1 MLETLLKPN
10 TGASLSGCVRWTQPM
25 DGVRVCDFDC
35 ALTVPPAL
43 PAEPS
48 EVPCEVLFCRQGGL
62 RLTMTDGR
70 QVFLHEHEVLLLL
83 GASVQSLSVADGL
96 FSGELVL
103 IEQSAAA
110 PCRLTVNAARIKA
123 RVTSHLGCVVLRS
136 AVWID
141 NLAAA
146 LQSVP
151 ERDRAAY
158 SAIKAIELLYLISTD
173 SPLLAMPP
181 ESVSRDHYLTDTV
194 RQVQEYM
201 VSHLSD
207 PLTIDQ
213 LSARFRI
220 SPTALKDIFRQT
232 YGRPIHQYLLEKR
245 VQHAAELLHRSP
257 LSIVDIAAAVG
268 YNSASQ
274 FGVAFKRRY
283 QLTPSQYRR
292 QSRKSEQ
299 NATILI
305 IKLKISGNK
314 LQKCPIPCVSCLKL
328 CDKQENL

>member
-35 ALTVPPAL
+35 ALTVPPAM

-62 RLTMTDGR
+62 RLTMTNGR

-123 RVTSHLGCVVLRS
+123 RVTPHLGCVVLR
-136 AVWID
+136 
-141 NLAAA
+141 
-146 LQSVP
+146 
-151 ERDRAAY
+151 
-158 SAIKAIELLYLISTD
+158 
-173 SPLLAMPP
+173 
-181 ESVSRDHYLTDTV
+181 YLTDTV

-292 QSRKSEQ
+292 QARKS
-299 NATILI
+299 
-305 IKLKISGNK
+305 
-314 LQKCPIPCVSCLKL
+314 
-328 CDKQENL
+328 

>member
-70 QVFLHEHEVLLLL
+70 QVFLQEHEVLLLL
-83 GASVQSLSVADGL
+83 GASVKSLSVADGL
-96 FSGELVL
+96 FGGELVL

-123 RVTSHLGCVVLRS
+123 RVTPHLGCVVLRS

-173 SPLLAMPP
+173 SPLLTMPP
-181 ESVSRDHYLTDTV
+181 ESGRFFANASSACSTRAVRSARNRTFLVQWALVSCSTRAMTV
-194 RQVQEYM
+194 RVFPVPVAM
-201 VSHLSD
+201 TS
-207 PLTIDQ
+207 
-213 LSARFRI
+213 RCFRK
-220 SPTALKDIFRQT
+220 P
-232 YGRPIHQYLLEKR
+232 
-245 VQHAAELLHRSP
+245 
-257 LSIVDIAAAVG
+257 
-268 YNSASQ
+268 
-274 FGVAFKRRY
+274 
-283 QLTPSQYRR
+283 
-292 QSRKSEQ
+292 
-299 NATILI
+299 
-305 IKLKISGNK
+305 
-314 LQKCPIPCVSCLKL
+314 
-328 CDKQENL
+328 

>member
-10 TGASLSGCVRWTQPM
+10 TGAALSGCVRWTQPM

-35 ALTVPPAL
+35 ALAVPPAL

-70 QVFLHEHEVLLLL
+70 QVFLQEHEVLLLL

-96 FSGELVL
+96 FGGELVL

-110 PCRLTVNAARIKA
+110 PCRLTVNTARIKA
-123 RVTSHLGCVVLRS
+123 RVTPHLGCVVLRS

-141 NLAAA
+141 NLATA

-173 SPLLAMPP
+173 SPLLTMPP

-292 QSRKSEQ
+292 QARKS
-299 NATILI
+299 
-305 IKLKISGNK
+305 
-314 LQKCPIPCVSCLKL
+314 
-328 CDKQENL
+328 

>member
-70 QVFLHEHEVLLLL
+70 QVFLQEHEVLLLL

-110 PCRLTVNAARIKA
+110 PCRLAVNAARIKA
-123 RVTSHLGCVVLRS
+123 RVTPHLGCVVLRS

-173 SPLLAMPP
+173 SPLLTIPP

-201 VSHLSD
+201 VSHLAD

-292 QSRKSEQ
+292 QARK
-299 NATILI
+299 
-305 IKLKISGNK
+305 KLAKCNYFDNK
-314 LQKCPIPCVSCLKL
+314 TK
-328 CDKQENL
+328 D

>member
-35 ALTVPPAL
+35 ALTVPSAL

-70 QVFLHEHEVLLLL
+70 QVFLQEHEVLLLL
-83 GASVQSLSVADGL
+83 GASVKSLSVADGL
-96 FSGELVL
+96 FGGELVL

-110 PCRLTVNAARIKA
+110 PCRLAVNTARIKA
-123 RVTSHLGCVVLRS
+123 RVTPHLGCVVLRS

-173 SPLLAMPP
+173 SPLLTMPP

-292 QSRKSEQ
+292 QARK
-299 NATILI
+299 
-305 IKLKISGNK
+305 KLAKCNYFDNK
-314 LQKCPIPCVSCLKL
+314 TK
-328 CDKQENL
+328 D

>member
-62 RLTMTDGR
+62 RLTMADGR
-70 QVFLHEHEVLLLL
+70 QVFLQEHEVLLLL
-83 GASVQSLSVADGL
+83 GASVKSLSVADGL
-96 FSGELVL
+96 FGGELVL

-123 RVTSHLGCVVLRS
+123 RVTPHLGCVVLRS

-173 SPLLAMPP
+173 SPLLTMPP

-257 LSIVDIAAAVG
+257 LSIVDIAAA
-268 YNSASQ
+268 A
-274 FGVAFKRRY
+274 A
-283 QLTPSQYRR
+283 L
-292 QSRKSEQ
+292 
-299 NATILI
+299 
-305 IKLKISGNK
+305 
-314 LQKCPIPCVSCLKL
+314 
-328 CDKQENL
+328 

>member
-48 EVPCEVLFCRQGGL
+48 EVSCEVLFCRQGGL

-70 QVFLHEHEVLLLL
+70 QVFLQEHEVLLLL
-83 GASVQSLSVADGL
+83 GASVKSLSVADG
-96 FSGELVL
+96 
-103 IEQSAAA
+103 
-110 PCRLTVNAARIKA
+110 LTVNAARIKA
-123 RVTSHLGCVVLRS
+123 RVTPHLGCVVLRS

-173 SPLLAMPP
+173 SPLLTMPP

-292 QSRKSEQ
+292 QARKS
-299 NATILI
+299 
-305 IKLKISGNK
+305 
-314 LQKCPIPCVSCLKL
+314 
-328 CDKQENL
+328 

>member
-10 TGASLSGCVRWTQPM
+10 TGAALSGCVRWTQPM

-70 QVFLHEHEVLLLL
+70 QVFLQEHEVLLLL

-96 FSGELVL
+96 FGGELVL

-123 RVTSHLGCVVLRS
+123 RVTPHLGCVVLRS

-141 NLAAA
+141 NLATA

-151 ERDRAAY
+151 EGDRAAY

-173 SPLLAMPP
+173 SPLLTMPP
-181 ESVSRDHYLTDTV
+181 
-194 RQVQEYM
+194 
-201 VSHLSD
+201 
-207 PLTIDQ
+207 
-213 LSARFRI
+213 A
-220 SPTALKDIFRQT
+220 SPFA
-232 YGRPIHQYLLEKR
+232 
-245 VQHAAELLHRSP
+245 
-257 LSIVDIAAAVG
+257 
-268 YNSASQ
+268 N
-274 FGVAFKRRY
+274 
-283 QLTPSQYRR
+283 
-292 QSRKSEQ
+292 
-299 NATILI
+299 
-305 IKLKISGNK
+305 
-314 LQKCPIPCVSCLKL
+314 
-328 CDKQENL
+328 